1 MLVHLFKNVQS
12 IFKLCF
18 LMPSQLETIKALD
31 FCDYIM
37 QANVDLVFLCETWLR
52 PEGDEADCAAL
63 TPPGFC
69 LKSLSR
75 QSGTG
80 GGLAVL
86 HRTSLTKNIPVSIR
100 DFVFTAFEICEVRL
114 SYDGHTAVFLSVY
127 RPSRPL
133 PFHKGM
139 YNTFMCLLLVLV
151 CLLVGWLAD

>member
-1 MLVHLFKNVQS
+1 
-12 IFKLCF
+12 
-18 LMPSQLETIKALD
+18 
-31 FCDYIM
+31 M

-52 PEGDEADCAAL
+52 QVRDEADCAAF

-69 LKSLSR
+69 LKSLPQ

-86 HRTSLTKNIPVSIR
+86 HRTSLTRHIAVCTQ

-127 RPSRPL
+127 RPPPSQQNKLTNTMFWSSFLICQNHMFLVIGFLQQVILMSTLTNLLTPL
-133 PFHKGM
+133 P
-139 YNTFMCLLLVLV
+139 LL
-151 CLLVGWLAD
+151 